1 MPRLGTHIFVTTI
14 TATVSEECRMALDF
28 SDFFKRYEA
37 IIGEADQVFETVKG
51 KYAENVR
58 CEKGC
63 SDCCHALFD
72 LTLVEALY
80 LNTNF
85 RERFSGKAKNVVL
98 ERADESDRLV
108 HRLKRDAFKAVKEG
122 ANAQEILAE
131 MAKVRVRCPLLDDD
145 GACQMYDKRPVTCRI
160 YGVPTAIGGQ
170 AHTCG
175 KSGFERGKPYP
186 TVYLDRIQDRLY
198 ALSHELA
205 GSLATRY
212 KGLGEV
218 LVPASLAL
226 LTEYTEE
233 YLGIMS
239 EKEAQEAK
247 ETAAKAAAP
256 APAPKAPAA
265 AARPR
270 AQMAPKAKAAGKGMA
285 ACSGCSPETKKGGCA
300 GCSPQAFTIG
310 QAPAK
315 PAAKKPAAKKPAAK
329 PAAKKAKG

>member
-1 MPRLGTHIFVTTI
+1 
-14 TATVSEECRMALDF
+14 MALDF
-28 SDFFKRYEA
+28 SEFFKRYEA
-37 IIGEADQVFETVKG
+37 IIGEADQVFDTVKAR
-51 KYAENVR
+51 YAENVR

-85 RERFSGKAKNVVL
+85 LERFSGKAKSQVL
-98 ERADESDRLV
+98 ARADEADRLV

-122 ANAQEILAE
+122 APAQEILAE

-145 GACQMYDKRPVTCRI
+145 GACLMYDKRPVTCRI

-175 KSGFERGKPYP
+175 KSGFEKGKPYP
-186 TVYLDRIQDRLY
+186 TVYLDRLQDKLY

-205 GSLATRY
+205 KSLTTRY
-212 KGLGEV
+212 KALGEV

-226 LTEYTEE
+226 MTEYTEE

-239 EKEAQEAK
+239 EQEAAEAAAKEAAEA
-247 ETAAKAAAP
+247 
-256 APAPKAPAA
+256 APKATVPQAA
-265 AARPR
+265 PKAAPAARPR
-270 AQMAPKAKAAGKGMA
+270 AQMAPKAKPVGKGLP

-300 GCSPQAFTIG
+300 GCTPTSLTIG
-310 QAPAK
+310 QAPKKLAAPK
-315 PAAKKPAAKKPAAK
+315 KVAAKKPAAKKS
-329 PAAKKAKG
+329 KG